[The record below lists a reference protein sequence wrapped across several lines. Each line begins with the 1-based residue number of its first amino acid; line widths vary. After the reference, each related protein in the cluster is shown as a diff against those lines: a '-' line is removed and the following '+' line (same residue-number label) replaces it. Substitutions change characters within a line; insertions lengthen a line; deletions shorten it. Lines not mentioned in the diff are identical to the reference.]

1 MLSALHAGFQKA
13 HRRHDL
19 AICLVVPVVVFLW
32 TERLTSNDPEELANA
47 YSALLYALPVAQRDF
62 DAGGHGTAGKP
73 VVGY

>member
-1 MLSALHAGFQKA
+1 MLSALHAEFQKA

-32 TERLTSNDPEELANA
+32 TGRPAG
-47 YSALLYALPVAQRDF
+47 AQRDF